1 MSHQARVDEEVQ
13 ELCRDIARL
22 GRRGDDGAHGVEFG
36 ALFDDEKVQQ
46 YYEALVGTLR
56 AAKRAGL
63 VDFKGQ
69 MLLKGAHDGVVIRL
83 LETSE
88 PTHVC
93 ICHESPSLLDA
104 FLDQVLFRQP

>member
-83 LETSE
+83 LEGVGPAAGVPFIDSYIYQACT
-88 PTHVC
+88 
-93 ICHESPSLLDA
+93 
-104 FLDQVLFRQP
+104 